1 MACPDDCSLYESLL
15 DDLRLKLQDE
25 VMRVN
30 LAANHSIVTKA
41 GETLNNYLFI

>member
-1 MACPDDCSLYESLL
+1 MPDECSRYESLL

-30 LAANHSIVTKA
+30 LACDQAIVTKA
-41 GETLNNYLFI
+41 GGTLNNYLFI